1 MTTSFQ
7 SDLSISGRIWSGCG
21 HWTALESGVQ
31 LHRDGSFYCPECDML
46 TGSCVVY
53 CILLKPSI
61 LLLFI
66 IQAYYGHIMHMD
78 DNADAKR
85 ILLASPRQTGADNQ
99 VVPAS
104 MAQHRPTGSE
114 ITPPY
119 APQSSRFGSEPP
131 SVEDDVDVWRYA
143 IVSCMSET
151 TTTTTIQYVHIQQQY
166 WIRSADW
173 ESYKLEWQ
181 GFVGP

>member
-1 MTTSFQ
+1 
-7 SDLSISGRIWSGCG
+7 
-21 HWTALESGVQ
+21 VQ

-166 WIRSADW
+166 
-173 ESYKLEWQ
+173 
-181 GFVGP
+181 